1 MEVVFSNRAYAAVM
15 AETTEKIQTETGGL
29 FLGAYQNETWYI
41 IESIDPGPRSI
52 FEIAY
57 FEYDQAY
64 TQHLINKIANL
75 YDKKL
80 LLIGLWHRHPGGF
93 DQFSSTDDGTNSKY
107 AAMSEH
113 GAISALINIDP
124 TFRITMYHVASPCR
138 YKKIKYKV
146 GDEFIPAEY
155 LQYKSPER
163 FIRIMENIMNN
174 HAQSSVGVQYK
185 KTVSLA
191 SMMKKITPEIS
202 SCECE
207 LDGLNE
213 MLLSEDLQN
222 QLMDYVYSDLY
233 FITEQVGAEVALS
246 LTDKYLV
253 VSQEAIDHTIQLKF
267 GYSQS
272 QKSVVLIVD
281 NKAYLYVENMLN
293 DAMLALQNKKNVAPT
308 EEAIDQQVEGK
319 GFWGTIIDKI
329 RPNRGEDKN
338 GN

>member
-29 FLGAYQNETWYI
+29 FLGTYQNDMWYI
-41 IESIDPGPRSI
+41 IESIDPGPKSV

-124 TFRITMYHVASPCR
+124 TFRITMYHVSSPCKYR
-138 YKKIKYKV
+138 KIKYRV
-146 GDEFIPAEY
+146 GDEFIPNNY
-155 LQYKSPER
+155 LQYKSPDR
-163 FIRIMENIMNN
+163 YVSIMENLMNN
-174 HAQSSVGVQYK
+174 YEQNVVSNRYK

-191 SMMKKITPEIS
+191 SIMKTIAPEIS
-202 SCECE
+202 SYECCSDD
-207 LDGLNE
+207 LDE
-213 MLLSEDLQN
+213 MSLSEDLQN
-222 QLMDYVYSDLY
+222 QLMDYIYNDLY
-233 FITEQVGAEVALS
+233 FITKKVGAEVALS
-246 LTDKYLV
+246 LTDKYLI
-253 VSQEAIDHTIQLKF
+253 VSQDAIDHSIQLKF
-267 GYSQS
+267 GFSQIK
-272 QKSVVLIVD
+272 KSVVLIVD
-281 NKAYLYVENMLN
+281 KKAYLYKENMLN
-293 DAMLALQNKKNVAPT
+293 DAMTAMLSKKDAISDTGQT
-308 EEAIDQQVEGK
+308 EAKNENK
-319 GFWGTIIDKI
+319 GFWGSVIEKI
-329 RPNRGEDKN
+329 RLNKGEDKN